1 MNKFILGLAAAAIL
15 VGVAL
20 KLNRSNDSAGFEPA
34 MEPPAETVLAQSTPL
49 LSTPARGSGKSPL
62 INMGPDARKAFRS
75 EVRAYL
81 LENPEVLMEAI
92 RVLEQRQQQVQTQT
106 DVDLVAA
113 IANDVF
119 FDGFSYEGGNPDG
132 DVTLVE
138 YVDYR
143 CAFCRKAHFELQEL
157 LATDGNIRFIRKE
170 FPILG
175 EQSTI
180 SSRLAIA
187 TLHKVGPE
195 AYEELGNF
203 LINFNGNLTEPTIR
217 AILTKQGLNA
227 DLIMAYMKDPA
238 ISGQIAAV
246 NRQAADLQIT
256 GTPTFVLGNDMLR
269 GYVPLADMRDLVA
282 QARTAQN

>member
-1 MNKFILGLAAAAIL
+1 MNKFILGLAAVALL

-20 KLNRSNDSAGFEPA
+20 RLNRSGDDQVIVVP
-34 MEPPAETVLAQSTPL
+34 PIPAEVSTASE
-49 LSTPARGSGKSPL
+49 STPANSPL
-62 INMGPDARKAFRS
+62 IDMSAPERKAFRS

-92 RVLEQRQQQVQTQT
+92 QVLEQRQQQAQVKNDT
-106 DVDLVAA
+106 DLVAA
-113 IANDVF
+113 IADDVF
-119 FDGFSYEGGNPDG
+119 NDGFSYVGGNPDG

-157 LATDGNIRFIRKE
+157 LETDGNIRFIVKE

-187 TLHKVGPE
+187 TLHKAGPE
-195 AYEELGNF
+195 AYHELGNF
-203 LINFNGNLTEPTIR
+203 LITFNGNLTEPTIR
-217 AILTKQGLNA
+217 AVLEKQGLNA
-227 DLIMAYMKDPA
+227 DEIMAYMDDPA
-238 ISGQIAAV
+238 VSGQIAAV
-246 NRQAADLQIT
+246 NRQAASLQIT
-256 GTPTFVLGNDMLR
+256 GTPTFVLGGDMLR

-282 QARTAQN
+282 QVREARN

>member
-1 MNKFILGLAAAAIL
+1 MNKFILGLAAVALL

-20 KLNRSNDSAGFEPA
+20 KLNRSGDDQVLVVP
-34 MEPPAETVLAQSTPL
+34 PIPAEISTANESATNP
-49 LSTPARGSGKSPL
+49 SPL
-62 INMGPDARKAFRS
+62 IDMSPAERKAFRS

-92 RVLEQRQQQVQTQT
+92 QVLEQRQQQAQVKNDT
-106 DVDLVAA
+106 DLVTA
-113 IANDVF
+113 IADDVYN
-119 FDGFSYEGGNPDG
+119 DGFSYVGGNPDG
-132 DVTLVE
+132 DVVLVE

-157 LATDGNIRFIRKE
+157 LETDGNIRFIVKE

-187 TLHKVGPE
+187 TLHKAGPE
-195 AYEELGNF
+195 AYHELGNF
-203 LINFNGNLTEPTIR
+203 LITFNGNLTEPTIR
-217 AILTKQGLNA
+217 AVLEKQGLNA
-227 DLIMAYMKDPA
+227 DEIMAYMDDPA
-238 ISGQIAAV
+238 VLGQIAAV
-246 NRQAADLQIT
+246 NRQAASLQIT
-256 GTPTFVLGNDMLR
+256 GTPTFVLGGDMLR

-282 QARTAQN
+282 QVREARN